1 MYSIKDA
8 SLIAG
13 CWSRVLADKAKRGY
27 GRPSNAMPSGK
38 LGAELYLPAA
48 LTCLQRLLVFIFPII
63 YNNVSPRPRLFLSLE
78 KHVIKHTYKSA
89 I

>member
-27 GRPSNAMPSGK
+27 GSPSNAMPSGK
-38 LGAELYLPAA
+38 LGG
-48 LTCLQRLLVFIFPII
+48 RI
-63 YNNVSPRPRLFLSLE
+63 VSPCCLNLFTTSFSL
-78 KHVIKHTYKSA
+78 HFP
-89 I
+89 